1 MDYADKLDFM
11 DDDCDIEGFPIEDE
25 KIMNITEKAN
35 LYNETLK
42 KINDLLTE
50 TDNKLGR
57 MQSLEM
63 LSSIVRDYDLSV
75 ASNLIKMDCESD
87 LTKSLLEGYMYS
99 EGNKEAGFIP
109 LLHLLA
115 SIAEI
120 INCDNN
126 NYYNDNIKFQYFV
139 RPETEDEMEEEGH
152 SDFVEWYTADE
163 NIDIEKLNIQF
174 EFE

>member
-1 MDYADKLDFM
+1 MDS
-11 DDDCDIEGFPIEDE
+11 
-25 KIMNITEKAN
+25 TEKAN
-35 LYNETLK
+35 LYNETLN
-42 KINDLLTE
+42 KIQELLLE
-50 TDNKLGR
+50 TDSKLGD
-57 MQSLEM
+57 MESLKI
-63 LSSIVRDYDLSV
+63 LSSVVKDYDLQT
-75 ASNLIKMDCESD
+75 ASNLIKMDCEPD

-126 NYYNDNIKFQYFV
+126 NYYNDDIKFQYFV

>member
-1 MDYADKLDFM
+1 
-11 DDDCDIEGFPIEDE
+11 
-25 KIMNITEKAN
+25 MNSTEKAN
-35 LYNETLK
+35 LYNETLN
-42 KINDLLTE
+42 KIQELLLE
-50 TDNKLGR
+50 TDSKLGD
-57 MQSLEM
+57 MESLQI
-63 LSSIVRDYDLSV
+63 LSSIVRNYDLQT
-75 ASNLIKMDCESD
+75 ASNLIKMDCEPD

-99 EGNKEAGFIP
+99 EGNEEAGFIP
-109 LLHLLA
+109 LSHLLD
-115 SIAEI
+115 SIAEV

-126 NYYNDNIKFQYFV
+126 NYYNDDIKFQYFV

>member
-25 KIMNITEKAN
+25 GEEMNSTEKAN

-42 KINDLLTE
+42 KIEDLLIE
-50 TDNKLGR
+50 TDSKLGDT
-57 MQSLEM
+57 QSLGM
-63 LSSIVRDYDLSV
+63 LSSIVRDYDLIT
-75 ASNLIKMDCESD
+75 ASNLIKMNCDPY
-87 LTKSLLEGYMYS
+87 LTKSMLEDKTYSEGNEEAGFISLKSLLES
-99 EGNKEAGFIP
+99 VE
-109 LLHLLA
+109 
-115 SIAEI
+115 EI
-120 INCDNN
+120 INCDDD
-126 NYYNDNIKFQYFV
+126 YCIGGVKFQYFV